1 MRPNLTTLGASLLAL
16 TLFSA
21 ACKHQDKSA
30 RTESPAASDNPV
42 SAVIAADPDETV
54 VSATIVE
61 PCDANAV
68 FFEAGVT
75 QLDDQGKDRVATLA
89 QCIRS
94 NDIKEIVVVE
104 QNAPE
109 RDEDVSKALAKQRAL
124 TVANHLRELG
134 IDESMISILDG
145 TPSRAGEKLWPEEGM
160 AARE

>member
-21 ACKHQDKSA
+21 ACKHQDKGAGAGTTAGSDHPV
-30 RTESPAASDNPV
+30 TEMLAE
-42 SAVIAADPDETV
+42 DPDEAV
-54 VSATIVE
+54 VAATIVE
-61 PCDANAV
+61 PCDANVV
-68 FFEAGVT
+68 FFEPDVT

-89 QCIRS
+89 QCIRT
-94 NDIKEIVVVE
+94 NGVKEIVVVE

-109 RDEDVSKALAKQRAL
+109 REEEVSRALAKQRAM

-134 IDESMISILDG
+134 IDETTISILDG
-145 TPSRAGEKLWPEEGM
+145 TPARAGEKLWPEEGV